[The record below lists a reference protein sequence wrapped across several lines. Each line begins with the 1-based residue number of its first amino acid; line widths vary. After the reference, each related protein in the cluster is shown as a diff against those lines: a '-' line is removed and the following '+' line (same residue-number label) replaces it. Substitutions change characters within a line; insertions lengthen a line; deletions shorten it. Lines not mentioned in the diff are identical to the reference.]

1 MERRKVMYNR
11 EIIQNAI
18 DYIDDNITAEFIVDD
33 LCSIAGYS
41 YVHFCRLF
49 NLYVG
54 VSPKEYITR
63 RKLLYAV
70 YEMSNGETKVD
81 IALKYGFNTYAGF
94 YKAFKREFNCSPS
107 EFIKSYAGSKPHKIN
122 IVQEEHIMVSKT
134 KIQKLLYHWNLQDNN
149 IKTIVNENT
158 GKQNENAYYIG
169 NDYVIKFSANLA
181 VIKKSIVF
189 SDVVKLRNGNEYLQ
203 DGDLYFII
211 IKRIKG
217 KQLKCEDVFADVNIA
232 YIIGV
237 NIAKLHKTLK
247 EFDSADYK
255 KADIYN
261 DCLSGI
267 KSIKELANLENYF
280 VDDYKNTFCKLISQL
295 PMQLIHRDLNPSN
308 MLFDNGEFKGFI
320 DFDLTEVNIRIF
332 DICYCATA
340 ILSECF
346 TNSNNDKNNWIDI
359 LNNLIEGYNSIN
371 ELNEAERKSVQYVI
385 YSIEIICISYFSQ
398 YDKYAEL
405 TKTNIKMLDWLIENY
420 N

>member
-1 MERRKVMYNR
+1 MDNR

-18 DYIDDNITAEFIVDD
+18 DYIDDNITADFTVED
-33 LCSIAGYS
+33 LCGIAGYS

-54 VSPKEYITR
+54 VSPKEFITR

-70 YEMSNGETKVD
+70 YEMSNGEIKVD

-107 EFIKSYAGSKPHKIN
+107 EFIKSYIGSKPYKIN
-122 IVQEEHIMVSKT
+122 IMQEKHIMVSKT
-134 KIQKLLYHWNLQDNN
+134 KIQELLYHWNLQYND

-181 VIKKSIVF
+181 VIKKVIVF
-189 SDVVKLRNGNEYLQ
+189 SDVVKLANGNDYLQ

-211 IKRIKG
+211 IKRIIG
-217 KQLKCEDVFADVNIA
+217 KQLKCEDVFSDVSIA
-232 YIIGV
+232 YKIGI
-237 NIAKLHKTLK
+237 NTAKLHKTLK
-247 EFDSADYK
+247 EFDSADYR
-255 KADIYN
+255 KANIYN

-267 KSIKELANLENYF
+267 KRVKELANLDSVFIEG
-280 VDDYKNTFCKLISQL
+280 YKNTFGKCINEL
-295 PMQLIHRDLNPSN
+295 PTQLIHRDLNPSN
-308 MLFDNGEFKGFI
+308 MLFDGGEFKGFI
-320 DFDLTEVNIRIF
+320 DFDLTEVNIRLF

-340 ILSECF
+340 ILSECY
-346 TNSNNDKNNWIDI
+346 SNPNIDKSKWIDI

-371 ELNEAERKSVQYVI
+371 ELTEAERKSVQYVI